1 MRDARQFSPQNNQM
15 DDADE
20 PVHNWYRFVLSFPPH
35 LVRHYLH
42 RFGVSEHH
50 CVLDPFCGTGT
61 TLVECKKLGIPSVGI
76 ESNPVAWFAS
86 RTKVDWRPDPDALS
100 VHAEWVA
107 GKTWA
112 ALRASGIADEAF
124 GLFAATNGNR
134 TPPPLELRELPPKQM
149 ELLLTNSISPLPLH
163 KTLVLLEHLQAD
175 TDSRWRHHE
184 LLALARALVES
195 ISNLR
200 FGPEVGVGAVK
211 PDAPVVSSW
220 LERVRCMAQDLR
232 QMRGRDTPAR
242 VYLADARQL
251 LDVLQPQSI
260 DVVFTSPPYPNE
272 KDYTRTTRLESVVLG
287 FIRDRADLKA
297 LKRGLIR
304 SNTRGVTSEDDD
316 DSWVAACPR
325 IQALVESIE
334 ARRLELGKT
343 SGFERLYGRVTK
355 LYFGGMVRHLSELR
369 QVLRPGARLAYV
381 VGDQASYLRVLIRT
395 GQILAELA
403 QDLGYEVESIDLF
416 RTRLATAT
424 RELLREEVVVLH
436 WPGARNA
443 FGSTSK
449 ARSLPNAR
457 NGGVMTKEYAS
468 IVEHI
473 FRENY
478 KPGATEFS
486 FTRAD
491 IVRAAQASGVELP
504 KNLGDVIY
512 SFRYRTP
519 LPPSVSGTAPS
530 GKAWMIQPAGRSRYR
545 FVLVN
550 ADLARIVPNP
560 NLTETKIPDAT
571 PGLVS
576 RYALDDEQAL
586 LARVRYNR
594 LIDMFTGAVCY
605 SLQNHLRTTVPG
617 IGQIETDELYVG
629 VDRHGVHYVF
639 PVQAKGSHPKGRQ
652 EQASLVQVEQDA
664 AMCARKFP
672 GLLCRPIVAQFIQ
685 PDLVALLMFG
695 RTDSGEWVLMAEKHY
710 RLTPADQVTPEDLQ
724 RYREPLEN

>member
-1 MRDARQFSPQNNQM
+1 MRDVRQFSAQNNQM
-15 DDADE
+15 DDTDG

-42 RFGVSEHH
+42 RFGVAEHH

-61 TLVECKKLGIPSVGI
+61 TLVECKKLGIPSLGI
-76 ESNPVAWFAS
+76 ESNPMAWFAS
-86 RTKVDWRPDPDALS
+86 QTKVDWRPDPDALS
-100 VHAEWVA
+100 DHAEWIA

-112 ALRASGIADEAF
+112 VLHASGMADEAF
-124 GLFAATNGNR
+124 GLFAATNGSR
-134 TPPPLELRELPPKQM
+134 TSTPPELRALPPEQM

-163 KTLVLLEHLQAD
+163 KTLVLLEHLQSH

-184 LLALARALVES
+184 LLALAGALVES
-195 ISNLR
+195 IGNLR
-200 FGPEVGVGAVK
+200 FGPEVGVGAIK

-220 LERVRCMAQDLR
+220 FERVRRMAHDLR
-232 QMRGRDTPAR
+232 QVRGRHTPAR
-242 VYLADARQL
+242 VYLADARQP
-251 LDVLQPQSI
+251 LDVLEPQSI
-260 DVVFTSPPYPNE
+260 DVVLTSPPYPNE

-304 SNTRGVTSEDDD
+304 SNTRGVTTEDDD
-316 DSWVAACPR
+316 DGWVAACPR

-334 ARRLELGKT
+334 ARRIELGKT

-355 LYFGGMVRHLSELR
+355 LYFGGMARHLSGLR

-395 GQILAELA
+395 GQVLAELA
-403 QDLGYEVESIDLF
+403 QGLGYEVESIDLF

-443 FGSTSK
+443 FSGTSTT
-449 ARSLPNAR
+449 RSLPDVR
-457 NGGVMTKEYAS
+457 NGGVMTAQYAS
-468 IVEHI
+468 LVEHI
-473 FRENY
+473 FSGKYEA
-478 KPGATEFS
+478 GASEVS
-486 FTRAD
+486 FTRDD
-491 IVRAAQASGVELP
+491 IVRAAQALGVELP

-519 LPPSVSGTAPS
+519 LPPSVSSTAPP
-530 GKAWMIQPAGRSRYR
+530 GKAWVIQPAGRSRYR

-550 ADLARIVPNP
+550 ADLARIVPDP
-560 NLTETKIPDAT
+560 NFTETKLPDAT

-586 LARVRYNR
+586 LAKVRYNR
-594 LIDMFTGAVCY
+594 LIDMPV
-605 SLQNHLRTTVPG
+605 NRR
-617 IGQIETDELYVG
+617 YVG
-629 VDRHGVHYVF
+629 
-639 PVQAKGSHPKGRQ
+639 K
-652 EQASLVQVEQDA
+652 
-664 AMCARKFP
+664 P
-672 GLLCRPIVAQFIQ
+672 GFEC
-685 PDLVALLMFG
+685 
-695 RTDSGEWVLMAEKHY
+695 
-710 RLTPADQVTPEDLQ
+710 
-724 RYREPLEN
+724 